1 MKRANVI
8 PLYKAQYPVLL
19 NNYSSISLLSIFSK
33 IIERLMCDRLIEL
46 LNKNNSF
53 NKYQFGI
60 QNSHSTVM
68 ALIVQFEN
76 LTPVLNK
83 EDHEWFI
90 NYLSNRT
97 QSVNYHECVSDSRTQ
112 KIGVPQ
118 GSILGPLL
126 VLV

>member
-19 NNYSSISLLSIFSK
+19 NNYRSISLLSIFSK

-83 EDHEWFI
+83 KDHEWFI

-118 GSILGPLL
+118 GSILGPFL

>member
-1 MKRANVI
+1 
-8 PLYKAQYPVLL
+8 
-19 NNYSSISLLSIFSK
+19 
-33 IIERLMCDRLIEL
+33 MCDRLIEL
-46 LNKNNSF
+46 LNNNNSF

-60 QNSHSTVM
+60 QNSHSTVT

-126 VLV
+126 DLV